1 MHREL
6 EGGASRHNSGRQ
18 RRSVG
23 LRRKQSRSVL
33 LGERKSKFGKDG
45 KNNSQH
51 FTHLSYTCKAVSV
64 TLNILLHVMH

>member
-1 MHREL
+1 MHREM
-6 EGGASRHNSGRQ
+6 EGGALRHNSGRQ

-45 KNNSQH
+45 KN
-51 FTHLSYTCKAVSV
+51 KKKV
-64 TLNILLHVMH
+64 TFELN